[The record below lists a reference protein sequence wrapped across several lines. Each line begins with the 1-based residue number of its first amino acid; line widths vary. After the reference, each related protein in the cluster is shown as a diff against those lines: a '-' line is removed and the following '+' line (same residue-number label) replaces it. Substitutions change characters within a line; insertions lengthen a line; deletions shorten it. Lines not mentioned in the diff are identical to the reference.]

1 MAANI
6 EIRTIGG
13 KEIASFIE
21 NARKERAWH
30 RLGEVYDRPLT
41 AVEALQGAHAD
52 FEVGLQPIAA
62 LTPEI
67 LGMIERGEPIDP
79 FLLNSYIIEGQK
91 ATMRLDYNEALGIVS
106 DSYGVVQNKHAFDFI
121 DLLTTG
127 ELGGETPTIECAG
140 LLGRG
145 ERVFI
150 TAKFPEP
157 IRLAGKDDVVDMY
170 VVFTTSHDGTGAVT
184 CMVTP
189 VRVVCNNTLNL
200 ALKNN
205 SGKISMR
212 HTSHILDRLDLT
224 NKENAEMA
232 YKSLNLYN
240 TYKEYFEQSLAE
252 LAKVSVSD
260 KATEQ
265 ILAKALLSDDIFKIY
280 KQNDCNIN
288 SDDIP
293 TRSKNILLNV
303 TDALHTGVG
312 QSNLQAGTG
321 LWLVNGLTTYYQN
334 NFAWKDDEKKFK
346 AITEGSVQQK
356 LQSVYDSLSF
366 RQAA

>member
-13 KEIASFIE
+13 KEIASYIE
-21 NARKERAWH
+21 NAKQERAWH
-30 RLGEVYDRPLT
+30 LLGEVYDRPLT

-52 FEVGLQPIAA
+52 FEVGLQPIVG
-62 LTPEI
+62 LTPDI
-67 LGMIERGEPIDP
+67 LAMIERGESIDP
-79 FLLNSYIIEGQK
+79 ELLQKQIIEGHK

-121 DLLTTG
+121 DMLTTG

-140 LLGRG
+140 LLGHG

-157 IRLAGKDDVVDMY
+157 IRLAGKDDLVDMY

-200 ALKNN
+200 AFKQN

-212 HTSHILDRLDLT
+212 HTAHVLDRLDLT
-224 NKENAEMA
+224 NKENAKMA
-232 YKSLNLYN
+232 YQSLNLYN
-240 TYKEYFEQSLAE
+240 TYKTYFEDSLAQ
-252 LAKVSVSD
+252 LAKVSLSD
-260 KATEQ
+260 KMIETT
-265 ILAKALLSDDIFKIY
+265 LVKSLLSDDVWKVY
-280 KQNDCNIN
+280 KNNNFSLN

-293 TRSKNILLNV
+293 TRSKNIILNV
-303 TDALHTGVG
+303 TDALHTGIG
-312 QSNLQAGTG
+312 QSNLEPGTG
-321 LWLVNGLTTYYQN
+321 LWVVNGLTTYYQN
-334 NFAWKDDEKKFK
+334 NVAWKDDEKKFK

-356 LQSVYDSLSF
+356 LQTAYDLIAY